1 MIRPVLLPR
10 TPMRLGALVALGL
23 LPVAG
28 LGAQQAFD
36 RTRPPALGA
45 TPTLTVPA
53 VHTGRLANGPAVHVV
68 EHRELPLVQVTLT
81 LAGGGRLD
89 RDQPGLASFTANLLD
104 EGAGRR
110 DANALQSELA
120 FLGASLSTSASWD
133 VTTVSLK
140 VATRNLEA
148 ALDLMADVVLRPAF
162 SARDVARQREL
173 RLAALLQARDRP
185 EAVAGLVVA
194 RAVFPEGHPYHHQL
208 AGDSASTA
216 TLDSAL
222 VRDFW
227 TRAADPRRSTL
238 YLVGDI
244 TPARARTL
252 ATKAFGGWR
261 APAAPL
267 PLVAPGAVAAAP
279 RPATRVILVDKPG
292 AAQSVL
298 SIGAPGVERGSPD
311 YPALVV
317 MNTLLG
323 GSFSSRLND
332 ILREQRGY
340 TYGARSDFAFRP
352 VPGPF
357 GAGASVRTDVTDSS
371 LAIFFR
377 EFARIR
383 TEPVSA
389 AELERT
395 RQYLVL
401 GALDNFEMNAQV
413 AGALT
418 GLDVFGLPLGTIP
431 ADLAAMERVTADDVR
446 RVAERHLDP
455 ARLTVVVVGDVTKIR
470 PGIEALGLGP
480 IEIRDVEGRPVS

>member
-1 MIRPVLLPR
+1 VRRAHLLA
-10 TPMRLGALVALGL
+10 ALAALA
-23 LPVAG
+23 LPAAAA
-28 LGAQQAFD
+28 AQVP
-36 RTRPPALGA
+36 TPPALPPAPRLTMPQVQRFTLPNG
-45 TPTLTVPA
+45 LTVQ
-53 VHTGRLANGPAVHVV
+53 VV
-68 EHRELPLVQVTLT
+68 ERREVPIVQASLLVR
-81 LAGGGRLD
+81 GGARLD
-89 RDQPGLASFTANLLD
+89 AGRPGLASFTANMLD
-104 EGAGRR
+104 EGAGGR
-110 DANALQSELA
+110 DAFALADELEY
-120 FLGASLSTSASWD
+120 LGATLGTGASWD
-133 VTTVSLK
+133 AISV
-140 VATRNLEA
+140 EA
-148 ALDLMADVVLRPAF
+148 NSPARTFPQALDLMADVVLRPAF